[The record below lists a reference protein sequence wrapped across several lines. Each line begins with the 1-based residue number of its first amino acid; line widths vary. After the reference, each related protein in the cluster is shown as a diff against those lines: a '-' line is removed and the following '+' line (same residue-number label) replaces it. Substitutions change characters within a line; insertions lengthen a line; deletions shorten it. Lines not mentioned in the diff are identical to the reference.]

1 MSLARNE
8 RRAAER
14 RAAKLA
20 RKAAQK
26 ANPAAVAPKS
36 AATGDSLLDEFI
48 PLTAPEPEVKPAIS
62 EAKLAANRAN
72 AQKST
77 GPRTDAAKAVTRF
90 NAVRNALT
98 GQTILLP
105 SDDAALYQTHCNAYN
120 KELKP
125 VGAIETNLVQAIADH
140 DWRLARIPVLEA
152 NLYALGEFKLADDEI
167 PMHLLDAHIQTTYE
181 KHFRNLHLQQNRLT
195 RYRAKDLAELRAL
208 QQAREEE
215 EKQNYE
221 RASILEKHA
230 EATGQPFQ
238 PEKFGFVFSTTDL
251 AAFREAKSD
260 LRLAKLL
267 IQMCSEGQKTLAE
280 AA

>member
-14 RAAKLA
+14 RAAKLV

-26 ANPAAVAPKS
+26 TIPSAVEPTPVAS
-36 AATGDSLLDEFI
+36 FTHSMDEAELDF
-48 PLTAPEPEVKPAIS
+48 KPAIS

-72 AQKST
+72 AQQST
-77 GPRTDAAKAVTRF
+77 GPRTDAGKAVTRY

-105 SDDAALYQTHCNAYN
+105 TDDAALYQTHCEAYQI
-120 KELKP
+120 ELKP
-125 VGAIETNLVQAIADH
+125 AGAIEHNLVQAIADH

-152 NLYALGEFKLADDEI
+152 NLYALGEFKLAGAEI
-167 PMHLLDAHIQTTYE
+167 PAHLLEAEIQIAYE

-195 RYRAKDLAELRAL
+195 RYRAKDLAELKAL
-208 QQAREEE
+208 QQARYEE
-215 EKQNYE
+215 EKENYE
-221 RASILEKHA
+221 RAAALEKHA
-230 EATGQPFQ
+230 ETTGQPFQ
-238 PEKFGFVFSTTDL
+238 PEKFGFVFSTSDL

-267 IQMCSEGQKTLAE
+267 IQLRSEGQETLAE